1 MASESRALR
10 VGDMIQRTLA
20 SQLLKEVHD
29 PRLKMVSISDV
40 KVTRDLAHAK
50 IFVSYLGD
58 DAKLLAALE
67 ALQKAGPY
75 LRRLLAKESDLRTVP
90 ELHFIRDESSVYG
103 VKLSAL
109 IDKARKEDG
118 DRED

>member
-50 IFVSYLGD
+50 IFIAYLGD
-58 DAKLLAALE
+58 DSKLPAALE

-118 DRED
+118 DGEE